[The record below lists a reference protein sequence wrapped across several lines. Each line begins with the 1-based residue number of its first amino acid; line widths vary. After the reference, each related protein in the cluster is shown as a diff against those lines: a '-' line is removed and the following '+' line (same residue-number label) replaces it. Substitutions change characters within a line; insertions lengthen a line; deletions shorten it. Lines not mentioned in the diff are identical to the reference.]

1 MVLGVAKTIVGSTL
15 CRGVD
20 IISVSSI
27 LSITSSGDCS
37 RPQNQDTTALHVS
50 GKLPTYPSLKPPLT
64 HTSHSGQNIG
74 LGGGVGGQLSR
85 NVKNDLILQRCS
97 AMC

>member
-1 MVLGVAKTIVGSTL
+1 MVVGVVKTIDGSIL
-15 CRGVD
+15 CQGVD

-27 LSITSSGDCS
+27 LFITSSGDCS

-64 HTSHSGQNIG
+64 PTSHSGQNVG
-74 LGGGVGGQLSR
+74 LGEG
-85 NVKNDLILQRCS
+85 
-97 AMC
+97 

>member
-15 CRGVD
+15 RRGVD

-97 AMC
+97 AMW

>member
-15 CRGVD
+15 RRGVD

-37 RPQNQDTTALHVS
+37 RPKNQDTTALHVS

>member
-15 CRGVD
+15 RRGVD

>member
-15 CRGVD
+15 CRGVN

-37 RPQNQDTTALHVS
+37 RPQNKDTTALHVS
-50 GKLPTYPSLKPPLT
+50 GKLPTDPSLKPPLT
-64 HTSHSGQNIG
+64 PTSHSGQNVG
-74 LGGGVGGQLSR
+74 LGEG
-85 NVKNDLILQRCS
+85 
-97 AMC
+97 

>member
-1 MVLGVAKTIVGSTL
+1 MVLVVAKTIVGSTL

-37 RPQNQDTTALHVS
+37 RPQNKDTTALHVS

-64 HTSHSGQNIG
+64 PTSYSGQNIG
-74 LGGGVGGQLSR
+74 LGGGVGGQLPR

>member
-1 MVLGVAKTIVGSTL
+1 MVLDVAKTIVGSTL

-20 IISVSSI
+20 IISVTVSSF
-27 LSITSSGDCS
+27 LSIMSSVDCS

-64 HTSHSGQNIG
+64 PTSHSGQNVG
-74 LGGGVGGQLSR
+74 LGEG
-85 NVKNDLILQRCS
+85 
-97 AMC
+97 

>member
-1 MVLGVAKTIVGSTL
+1 MVLGVAKTVVGSTL
-15 CRGVD
+15 RRGVD

-27 LSITSSGDCS
+27 LSIKSSGDCS

-64 HTSHSGQNIG
+64 PTSHSGQNIG
-74 LGGGVGGQLSR
+74 LGGGVGGQLPR

>member
-15 CRGVD
+15 RRGVD

-27 LSITSSGDCS
+27 LSVTSSGDCS